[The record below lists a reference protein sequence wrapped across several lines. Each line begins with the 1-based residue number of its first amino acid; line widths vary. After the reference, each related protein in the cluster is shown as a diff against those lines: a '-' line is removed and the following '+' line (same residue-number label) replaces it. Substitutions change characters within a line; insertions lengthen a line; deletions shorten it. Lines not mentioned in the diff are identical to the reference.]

1 MGADDAAAPGDP
13 SSSWRIPRVGRSF
26 RPAIS
31 TDPPEAPAPDT
42 ASQPQAPRRLDV
54 AVVGAGIA
62 GLTAAS
68 LLARQGLQVELLEA
82 HHQSGGCAG
91 TFRRGPYVF
100 DVGATQ
106 VAGLEAG
113 GIHQRLFQHL
123 NVIPPAAE
131 PLDPGCVVDLAD
143 GRAPVRLHRDLERW
157 RQERQSQFPGSE
169 RFWRL
174 CEAIHHANWA
184 FAAKD
189 PVLPP
194 RSWWDLGQLL
204 GALGAGNLLS
214 GLLTTASIADLQH
227 LSGCGG
233 DHRLRRFLDL
243 QLRLYSQE
251 PADRTAA
258 LYGATVLSMV
268 QEPLGLWHL
277 QGSMQALAAA
287 LEQGLAQ
294 AGGRLRLRHRVQRI
308 VPPPPGQDRPWRL
321 HGAAPGQGSF
331 VVEADDV
338 IVTLPPQSLP
348 ALLDRQLPSGYQQ
361 RLAQLPEPSGALVF
375 YSAIPR
381 SQLPADC
388 ASHLQLD
395 WSDPGPLFVSISQE
409 GDGRAPAGQATVIAS
424 VFTPARAWFEGDEA
438 SYQAR
443 KQNAMAG
450 IQAGLAQLL
459 QLRSQSWIHR
469 ELATPRGFAGWT
481 GRPWGWVG
489 GLGQH
494 PLRFGPFGLASRT
507 PLPGLWLCGDS
518 IHPGEGTAGVSLSAL
533 MACRQLLQRQGQT
546 LRIGEPTAGA

>member
-1 MGADDAAAPGDP
+1 MC
-13 SSSWRIPRVGRSF
+13 
-26 RPAIS
+26 
-31 TDPPEAPAPDT
+31 
-42 ASQPQAPRRLDV
+42 DV

-68 LLARQGLQVELLEA
+68 LLARAGQRVELLEA

-113 GIHQRLFQHL
+113 GIHQRLFRHL
-123 NVIPPAAE
+123 NVTMPAAE

-143 GRAPVRLHRDLERW
+143 GRAPVRIQRDPERW
-157 RQERQSQFPGSE
+157 RQERQRQFPGSE

-174 CEAIHHANWA
+174 CEAIHQANWA
-184 FAAKD
+184 FAARE

-204 GALGAGNLLS
+204 GALGVGNLLS
-214 GLLTTASIADLQH
+214 GPLTTASIADLQN
-227 LSGCGG
+227 LCGCGG
-233 DHRLRRFLDL
+233 DQRLRRFLDL

-251 PADRTAA
+251 PAQRTAA

-277 QGSMQALAAA
+277 QGSMQALAEA

-294 AGGRLRLRHRVQRI
+294 AGGRLRLRHRVTRLEQAAAGGGWRI
-308 VPPPPGQDRPWRL
+308 
-321 HGAAPGQGSF
+321 HGEAPGRPGF
-331 VVEADDV
+331 VIEAGDV
-338 IVTLPPQSLP
+338 VMTLPPQSLP
-348 ALLDRQLPSGYQQ
+348 ALLGSQLPSGYRR
-361 RLAQLPEPSGALVF
+361 RLEQLPEPSGALVF
-375 YSAIPR
+375 YGAIER
-381 SQLPADC
+381 SRLPPEC
-388 ASHLQLD
+388 PSHLQLD
-395 WSDPGPLFVSISQE
+395 WHEPGPLFVSISQE

-424 VFTPARAWFEGDEA
+424 VFTPARPWFA
-438 SYQAR
+438 SEEPDYQDR
-443 KQNAMAG
+443 KQSALAA
-450 IQAGLAQLL
+450 IQAGLKQLL
-459 QLRSQSWIHR
+459 QLGQEPWIHQ

-494 PLRFGPFGLASRT
+494 PLHFGPFGLASRT
-507 PLPGLWLCGDS
+507 PIPGLWLCGDS

-533 MACRQLLQRQGQT
+533 MACRQLLQRRGRELQLKGAASQT
-546 LRIGEPTAGA
+546 

>member
-1 MGADDAAAPGDP
+1 MAGEVC
-13 SSSWRIPRVGRSF
+13 SC
-26 RPAIS
+26 
-31 TDPPEAPAPDT
+31 
-42 ASQPQAPRRLDV
+42 DV

-68 LLARQGLQVELLEA
+68 LLARAGQRVEVLEA

-106 VAGLEAG
+106 VAGLESG
-113 GIHQRLFQHL
+113 GIHQRLFEHL
-123 NVIPPAAE
+123 NVTPPAAE

-143 GRAPVRLHRDLERW
+143 GQAPVRIHRDPDRW
-157 RQERQSQFPGSE
+157 RQERQRQFPGSE

-184 FAAKD
+184 FAARD

-194 RSWWDLGQLL
+194 RSWWDLAQLV
-204 GALGAGNLLS
+204 GALGGDTLLS
-214 GLLTTASIADLQH
+214 GLLTTASIADLQN
-227 LSGCGG
+227 LCGCGG
-233 DHRLRRFLDL
+233 DQRLRRFLDL

-251 PADRTAA
+251 PAQRTAA

-277 QGSMQALAAA
+277 QGSMQALAEA

-294 AGGRLRLRHRVQRI
+294 AGGRLRLRHRVQKLEASGASGGWQ
-308 VPPPPGQDRPWRL
+308 VQAEAAGQRPVLIQARD
-321 HGAAPGQGSF
+321 
-331 VVEADDV
+331 VV
-338 IVTLPPQSLP
+338 VTLPPQSLP
-348 ALLDRQLPSGYQQ
+348 ELLGGQLPSRYQR
-361 RLAQLPEPSGALVF
+361 RLEHLPEPSGALVF
-375 YSAIPR
+375 YGALER
-381 SQLPADC
+381 SLLPPEC

-395 WSDPGPLFVSISQE
+395 WAAPGPLFVSISQE

-443 KQNAMAG
+443 KQSAMAG
-450 IQAGLAQLL
+450 IQAGLAQVL
-459 QLRSQSWIHR
+459 QLGAEPWIHR

-518 IHPGEGTAGVSLSAL
+518 IHPGEGTAGVSLTAL
-533 MACRQLLQRQGQT
+533 MACRQLLQRQGQE
-546 LRIGEPTAGA
+546 LRLAGASSQA